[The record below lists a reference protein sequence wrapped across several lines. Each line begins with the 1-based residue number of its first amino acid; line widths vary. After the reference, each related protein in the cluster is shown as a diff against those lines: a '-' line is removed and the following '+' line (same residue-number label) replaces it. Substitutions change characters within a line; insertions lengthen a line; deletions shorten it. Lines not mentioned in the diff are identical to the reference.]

1 MDNQDSQSKMAKRLR
16 ELVESNLLIGEDI
29 VNNDSFT
36 TEDLIVVQ
44 DRMKTLIDQLIF
56 WTEQDNDKRFYYDL
70 KDHLNWL
77 LENYS

>member
-1 MDNQDSQSKMAKRLR
+1 MDDQDSQSRMTQNLKK
-16 ELVESNLLIGEDI
+16 LVESNLLIGEDI
-29 VNNDSFT
+29 INNDSFT
-36 TEDLIVVQ
+36 TEDLIAVQ

-56 WTEQDNDKRFYYDL
+56 WIEQDNDERFCYDL

>member
-1 MDNQDSQSKMAKRLR
+1 MDNQDSQSRMAKRLR
-16 ELVESNLLIGEDI
+16 KLVESNLLIGEDI

-36 TEDLIVVQ
+36 TEDLMVVQ

-56 WTEQDNDKRFYYDL
+56 WTEQDNDERFCYDL

>member
-1 MDNQDSQSKMAKRLR
+1 MDDQDSQSKMAKRLR